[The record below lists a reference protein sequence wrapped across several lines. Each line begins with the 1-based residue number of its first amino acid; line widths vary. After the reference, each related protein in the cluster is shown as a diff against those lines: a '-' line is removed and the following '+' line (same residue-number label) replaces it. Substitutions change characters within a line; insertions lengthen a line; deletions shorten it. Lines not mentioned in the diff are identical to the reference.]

1 MPDLGRGFSPARAD
15 CGYRAPLAPRL
26 ARPCSMVACGP
37 VTRIVEIP
45 AEPPSPDPGTRG
57 ERESLL
63 GWLWYQ
69 RASFA
74 RKCVGLTREQLIEMN
89 IPPSRLS
96 LLGLVRHLSE
106 MERSHFRQG
115 VGGEPLPPIYCTDSD
130 PDGDFEGA
138 ATSDPDEAF
147 AMWRRER
154 DGADAAISAIATLD
168 QPGAGKG
175 RSFRWSLMKII
186 AEYARHNGH
195 ADLLRERLDG
205 TKSE

>member
-26 ARPCSMVACGP
+26 ARPCSMVACAA
-37 VTRIVEIP
+37 VTGIVEIP
-45 AEPPSPDPGTRG
+45 AEPPSPDPGMRG

-69 RASFA
+69 RAAFA
-74 RKCVGLTREQLIEMN
+74 RKCVGLTREQLVEMS

-96 LLGLVRHLSE
+96 LLGLARHLSE
-106 MERSHFRQG
+106 MERSHFRRG
-115 VGGEPLPPIYCTDSD
+115 VGGEPLAPIYCTDTD
-130 PDGDFEGA
+130 PEADFERA
-138 ATSDPDEAF
+138 ATADPGEAF
-147 AMWRRER
+147 AIWRRER
-154 DGADAAISAIATLD
+154 DGADAVIAAVAALD
-168 QPGAGKG
+168 RPGAGNG
-175 RSFRWSLMKII
+175 RTLRWSLLKLI